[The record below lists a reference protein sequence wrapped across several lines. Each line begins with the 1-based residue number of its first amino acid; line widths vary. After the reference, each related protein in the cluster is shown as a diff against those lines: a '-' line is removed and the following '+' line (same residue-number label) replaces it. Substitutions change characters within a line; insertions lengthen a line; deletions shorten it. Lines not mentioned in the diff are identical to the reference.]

1 MSERR
6 YSPLATLFAATFLF
20 RIGNAV
26 AALALPWF
34 VLSHTK
40 SAAWAG
46 ATAASS
52 VIATIIGAWV
62 GGGLVDRFGRAPV
75 ALISGVVGGVAMAS
89 IPLLDAVGALSNTGL
104 IACVVLGAAFDAP
117 GAHGESRRRGHRPSG
132 TRGKHPRAEQ
142 TCKDGAERRQPERW
156 RSAKQADCGPPK
168 GRAT

>member
-52 VIATIIGAWV
+52 VIATIIGAFV
-62 GGGLVDRFGRAPV
+62 DLAGPLPGLVVSAVFAGLV
-75 ALISGVVGGVAMAS
+75 ALLSLRLQFATMA
-89 IPLLDAVGALSNTGL
+89 
-104 IACVVLGAAFDAP
+104 AAATASAP
-117 GAHGESRRRGHRPSG
+117 THTEGEH
-132 TRGKHPRAEQ
+132 
-142 TCKDGAERRQPERW
+142 
-156 RSAKQADCGPPK
+156 
-168 GRAT
+168 

>member
-40 SAAWAG
+40 SAAWAA

-89 IPLLDAVGALSNTGL
+89 IPLLDAVGSPLEHWADRLR
-104 IACVVLGAAFDAP
+104 GARCRV
-117 GAHGESRRRGHRPSG
+117 RR
-132 TRGKHPRAEQ
+132 TRY
-142 TCKDGAERRQPERW
+142 
-156 RSAKQADCGPPK
+156 
-168 GRAT
+168 GRAGQ

>member
-1 MSERR
+1 GEGAARRSGMSERR

-89 IPLLDAVGALSNTGL
+89 IPLLDAVGA
-104 IACVVLGAAFDAP
+104 
-117 GAHGESRRRGHRPSG
+117 
-132 TRGKHPRAEQ
+132 
-142 TCKDGAERRQPERW
+142 
-156 RSAKQADCGPPK
+156 
-168 GRAT
+168 

>member
-89 IPLLDAVGALSNTGL
+89 IPLPAR
-104 IACVVLGAAFDAP
+104 C
-117 GAHGESRRRGHRPSG
+117 
-132 TRGKHPRAEQ
+132 
-142 TCKDGAERRQPERW
+142 RW
-156 RSAKQADCGPPK
+156 RPLEHWADRLRGARCRVRRTRY
-168 GRAT
+168 GRAGQ

>member
-52 VIATIIGAWV
+52 V
-62 GGGLVDRFGRAPV
+62 
-75 ALISGVVGGVAMAS
+75 
-89 IPLLDAVGALSNTGL
+89 
-104 IACVVLGAAFDAP
+104 
-117 GAHGESRRRGHRPSG
+117 
-132 TRGKHPRAEQ
+132 
-142 TCKDGAERRQPERW
+142 
-156 RSAKQADCGPPK
+156 
-168 GRAT
+168 

>member
-46 ATAASS
+46 ATVAASS
-52 VIATIIGAWV
+52 RPSSAR
-62 GGGLVDRFGRAPV
+62 GLVV
-75 ALISGVVGGVAMAS
+75 ASSIGSGA
-89 IPLLDAVGALSNTGL
+89 
-104 IACVVLGAAFDAP
+104 
-117 GAHGESRRRGHRPSG
+117 RPS
-132 TRGKHPRAEQ
+132 H
-142 TCKDGAERRQPERW
+142 
-156 RSAKQADCGPPK
+156 
-168 GRAT
+168 